1 MLREQ
6 TCAEVSAWRGSVP
19 TVAASQ
25 APRRGLAPF
34 VERLSNLYFA
44 WEERIMQRHTLMQ
57 LDENQLKDIG
67 LSRGTAE
74 QEWRKPFWRA

>member
-6 TCAEVSAWRGSVP
+6 TYSEVSAWRGSVP
-19 TVAASQ
+19 AVAASR
-25 APRRGLAPF
+25 APRRSFAQF

-44 WEERIMQRHTLMQ
+44 WEERIMQRHTLMR
-57 LDENQLKDIG
+57 LDDHQLKDIG
-67 LSRGTAE
+67 LSRGAAE